1 MMVTK
6 IEGLRTWSAIA
17 KIKRRPSDYEIVTTN
32 VQTRTRHRKQAYELS
47 PAPLVQ
53 MNEWY
58 KKNVFDSPLE
68 HDDWENYRDPDELVY
83 RFYTL
88 NQDAQEQYVDGLL
101 DEHDELGHDAGLEGE
116 WLAILQRLYTPRRYL
131 QSALQMCAAYLVQTA
146 PASTIT
152 VCAGFQDADEFR
164 WLSRVAY
171 RTSELANAHPDRGY
185 GDTERDSWEMDPAW
199 QGFRELFEKVLV
211 AYDWGEQFVALNLVA
226 KPAADESLRLFGA
239 TGRRYGDALLSLLA
253 DNQMRDSDRSRRWSA
268 ALVDF
273 ALTKSSN
280 RDVMVQWI
288 EKWKPLAIQAINAYM
303 EPIPDNEEA
312 TKASIK
318 NLEAFHRSLGLLR

>member
-6 IEGLRTWSAIA
+6 IEGLRTWSALA
-17 KIKRRPSDYEIVTTN
+17 KNKRRPSEYEIVTTN
-32 VQTRTRHRKQAYELS
+32 LQTRTRHRKQAYELS

-101 DEHDELGHDAGLEGE
+101 DEHNELDHDAGLESE
-116 WLAILQRLYTPRRYL
+116 WLTILQRLYTPRRYL
-131 QSALQMCAAYLVQTA
+131 QSALQMSAAYLVQTA

-164 WLSRVAY
+164 WLSRAAY

-185 GDTERDSWEMDPAW
+185 GDTERNSWETDSAW

-226 KPAADESLRLFGA
+226 KPAADESLRLLGA

-268 ALVDF
+268 ELVDF
-273 ALTKSSN
+273 ALTKNSN
-280 RDVMVQWI
+280 RYVMVQWI
-288 EKWKPLAIQAINAYM
+288 EKWKPLAIQAINTYM
-303 EPIPDNEEA
+303 EPIPNNEEVA
-312 TKASIK
+312 KVSIK
-318 NLEAFHRSLGLLR
+318 NLETFA